1 MQTNIPHQ
9 PGRELYL
16 RWVAENSQRRWP
28 KYANIEEACWS
39 GPAFELHTALVE
51 AWPLTPDDEGDLT
64 LAETTRPIAFGW
76 LAGATCFALRRP
88 RLLAT
93 KSAAPGLLEAWAERA
108 PNRRESKRIDIYESL
123 FLRWVQA
130 KDWSPF
136 YAETLTALD
145 VVRDATIDAGS
156 LYDIAR
162 MRADSIIQRSNAFSH
177 GAASVF
183 YEAQRK
189 PHHA

>member
-16 RWVAENSQRRWP
+16 RWVEENSQRRWP
-28 KYANIEEACWS
+28 KCATIEEACWS

-88 RLLAT
+88 HFLAT
-93 KSAAPGLLEAWAERA
+93 KGGGRSLLKAWAEQA
-108 PNRRESKRIDIYESL
+108 PNRRESRRIDINESR
-123 FLRWVQA
+123 FLRWLKA
-130 KDWSPF
+130 TDWSAF
-136 YAETLTALD
+136 YAETMAALL
-145 VVRDATIDAGS
+145 VVRGVIIDAGS

-162 MRADSIIQRSNAFSH
+162 MRADSIIQHSNAFSRS
-177 GAASVF
+177 AAFTF
-183 YEAQRK
+183 YEAQ
-189 PHHA
+189 PLHHD

>member
-1 MQTNIPHQ
+1 MQTTIPFQ
-9 PGRELYL
+9 PGRDLYL

-28 KYANIEEACWS
+28 KFASIVEACWS

-76 LAGATCFALRRP
+76 LGGATCFALRRP
-88 RLLAT
+88 GLLAT
-93 KSAAPGLLEAWAERA
+93 KGRGRGLLEAWAEQA
-108 PNRRESKRIDIYESL
+108 PNRRESRQIDINESR

-130 KDWSPF
+130 RDWSAF
-136 YAETLTALD
+136 YTETLTALD

-162 MRADSIIQRSNAFSH
+162 MRADSIVRHNTDFNL

-183 YEAQRK
+183 YEAQRE
-189 PHHA
+189 PRHA